1 MFMCAV
7 AGGSQSVRS
16 GPVRA
21 VHRCIS
27 RLAHRWCAACFQVPL
42 LMCTAPTIACIF
54 EWHEAGCCV
63 WLLPQVVANARALGE
78 ALKKLGYKLVTDGTD
93 NHLLLWDLRGE

>member
-7 AGGSQSVRS
+7 AGGGVQSVRS
-16 GPVRA
+16 GPVMDA

-27 RLAHRWCAACFQVPL
+27 RLAQRWCAACFQVPL

-54 EWHEAGCCV
+54 EWHEAG
-63 WLLPQVVANARALGE
+63 VVATAGCCQCSCF
-78 ALKKLGYKLVTDGTD
+78 G
-93 NHLLLWDLRGE
+93 